1 MTLAPSLS
9 WPSSI
14 IHHKALLFAQKADQ
28 DLDFDDELEDMDY
41 YDPKPPSRRPLVL
54 IFLLLIV
61 ASVGYFVMNPGA
73 FSSLLNPGAF
83 SSLTSLVIAP
93 GSKESASEAT
103 SKTSA
108 SHKKSAPA
116 FSRQTPI
123 PMFQEGQLVAVFVNP
138 SGPFSLKLSGDAEG
152 KKPGPLVKAGELLTI
167 LDGSLVN
174 NTWTYFVHTKSG
186 ASGWISEHQLKAK
199 S

>member
-1 MTLAPSLS
+1 MTLASSLP
-9 WPSSI
+9 WPPDI
-14 IHHKALLFAQKADQ
+14 IHHKGLLFAQEIDE
-28 DLDFDDELEDMDY
+28 DLDFDDELEDIDG

-73 FSSLLNPGAF
+73 FSSL
-83 SSLTSLVIAP
+83 TSLVIAP

-103 SKTSA
+103 SKIPTSR
-108 SHKKSAPA
+108 KKSAPA
-116 FSRQTPI
+116 SSGQTPI
-123 PMFQEGQLVAVFVNP
+123 PMFQEGQLVSIFVKP

-152 KKPGPLVKAGELLTI
+152 KETGPLVKAGELLTI

-174 NTWTYFVHTKSG
+174 NTWMYFVHTKSG

>member
-14 IHHKALLFAQKADQ
+14 IHHKALLFAQEADQ
-28 DLDFDDELEDMDY
+28 DLDFDNELEDMDY

-61 ASVGYFVMNPGA
+61 ASVGYFIM
-73 FSSLLNPGAF
+73 NPGAF

-186 ASGWISEHQLKAK
+186 ASGWISEHQLKPK

>member
-14 IHHKALLFAQKADQ
+14 IQHKALLFAQKADQ
-28 DLDFDDELEDMDY
+28 DLDFDNELEDMDY

-61 ASVGYFVMNPGA
+61 ASVGYFIM
-73 FSSLLNPGAF
+73 NPGAF

-103 SKTSA
+103 SKTPA
-108 SHKKSAPA
+108 SREKSAPA
-116 FSRQTPI
+116 SSRQTPI
-123 PMFQEGQLVAVFVNP
+123 PMLQEGQLVAIFVKP
-138 SGPFSLKLSGDAEG
+138 SGPFSVKLTVDAEG
-152 KKPGPLVKAGELLTI
+152 SRPGPLVKAGEPLTI

-186 ASGWISEHQLKAK
+186 ASGWISEHQLKEK